1 VVGVLVHD
9 AYPRPYERSELPTSS
24 DLLRRTTAALV
35 VASLV
40 AVMLSTAPASAARAD
55 DAYHEEDHHHRQQAV
70 RVPKGRGVDRPRLF
84 EVRGRLSGGA
94 ERRGRRR
101 GERRRVRFPV
111 SGPPRPR
118 LKGVR
123 WIIMGDD
130 REGVKAAVC
139 GRYLGRMAALRRALP
154 KERGGAGAGESD
166 GQGGQC
172 PTTIFEVKHTG
183 RRTLWPK
190 SSSRST
196 RSASRRR
203 PRSRRLGRDTFWP
216 TCFTQ
221 NLSVAPREDKLKE
234 HAGEAV

>member
-118 LKGVR
+118 LKGGP
-123 WIIMGDD
+123 MDYH
-130 REGVKAAVC
+130 
-139 GRYLGRMAALRRALP
+139 GRRPRGRKGSRLRALP
-154 KERGGAGAGESD
+154 GPNGSVASCTSEGAWW
-166 GQGGQC
+166 
-172 PTTIFEVKHTG
+172 
-183 RRTLWPK
+183 RRCRRKRW
-190 SSSRST
+190 
-196 RSASRRR
+196 ARR
-203 PRSRRLGRDTFWP
+203 PMSHDDLRGQAHRAAYALAEEFVSLYEKRFPKATSISKARTRHILAYLLYPEPQCRTARG
-216 TCFTQ
+216 
-221 NLSVAPREDKLKE
+221 
-234 HAGEAV
+234 